1 MPNPTIAAK
10 REQLFAATSLETLV
24 ASLVILDGLAD
35 TDEHTR
41 MVRAWTCDEIE
52 RRVPGL
58 DEYMAASFDDA
69 NDGDPR
75 TYTQRI
81 LDGLKAV
88 TA

>member
-1 MPNPTIAAK
+1 MSTIDSQ
-10 REQLFAATSLETLV
+10 RQQLLAATSLETLV

-58 DEYMAASFDDA
+58 DAYLDNSFGDLDD
-69 NDGDPR
+69 DR

-88 TA
+88 SA